1 MNSYLNNNFMGYLAC
16 LLAMQKRIV
25 GEFTS
30 ENTFYTFA
38 SVLNIIV
45 LVTVCKHMALLQRRR
60 HSDYSDF

>member
-1 MNSYLNNNFMGYLAC
+1 MGYLAC

>member
-16 LLAMQKRIV
+16 LQCKRIV

-30 ENTFYTFA
+30 ENTFYIFV

-45 LVTVCKHMALLQRRR
+45 PVTDC
-60 HSDYSDF
+60 